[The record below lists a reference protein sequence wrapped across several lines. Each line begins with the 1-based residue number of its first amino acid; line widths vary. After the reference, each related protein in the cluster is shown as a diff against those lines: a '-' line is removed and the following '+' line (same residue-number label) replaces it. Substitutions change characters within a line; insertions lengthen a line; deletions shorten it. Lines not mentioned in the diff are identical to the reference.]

1 MFEVVALLVS
11 GPQSL
16 NGLNL
21 QEFCESLI
29 GELLGERLDDDL
41 ELPVV
46 LVELKIFHIFVGGL
60 DQNGK
65 VRLMLSEVVLV
76 NVESFAVECLEVVP
90 ERSVHLVV
98 LALPVEV
105 LLVLILDP
113 FSELSYEC
121 CQNLA
126 CL

>member
-1 MFEVVALLVS
+1 MFEVVALLVC